1 MVVGGM
7 VGLKEHEEAL
17 EVEERNKVRRFVD
30 KRMKR
35 KKRLVERDLVL

>member
-1 MVVGGM
+1 MVGGM

-17 EVEERNKVRRFVD
+17 KVEERNKVRRFVD